1 MQAKNRAYKKLKNT
15 LLVIGM
21 TVIVVAGYVAV
32 VNIKSENM
40 TVRQK
45 ILRAVYPLVM
55 GGRKLFGK
63 GDKELS
69 NAKNVLPGQP
79 FYDLSFVLNNGD
91 TFSMSTLKGK
101 SVLLVNT
108 ASDCGYTAQYED
120 LQKLYVDY
128 KDKLMVIGFPANDFK
143 EQEKGSDEEIARF
156 CKLNYGVSFPLARK
170 SIVVKKDGQNKIF
183 QWLTDKNKNGWNNK
197 PPSWNFSKYIINKE
211 GVLTHY
217 FDPSVSPVSNE
228 VIHAINN

>member
-1 MQAKNRAYKKLKNT
+1 M
-15 LLVIGM
+15 LVVLMI
-21 TVIVVAGYVAV
+21 VIVFNGYVTI
-32 VNIKSENM
+32 VNLKSKNM

-69 NAKNVLPGQP
+69 NTRNIVPLQS

-91 TFSMSTLKGK
+91 TFSMSELKGK
-101 SVLLVNT
+101 SILLVNT

-120 LQKLYVDY
+120 LEKLYENH
-128 KDKLMVIGFPANDFK
+128 KDKLIVIGFPANDFK
-143 EQEKGSDEEIARF
+143 EQEKGSDQEIASF

-170 SIVVKKDGQNKIF
+170 SIVVKKNGQNKIF

-197 PPSWNFSKYIINKE
+197 PPSWNFSKYIVSKD
-211 GVLTHY
+211 GTLTHY
-217 FDPSVSPVSNE
+217 FDPSVSPMSNE
-228 VIHAINN
+228 VIQAINN